1 MKIKF
6 KKMRENAQ
14 VPFRGSYGAAGYD
27 LTACEIEK
35 KLLGF
40 IPQIV
45 CKTGIAVEIPKG
57 YVGLIFPRSS
67 SANTYM
73 RMANCVGVIDS
84 DYRGEISAVFD
95 QIGHGPCMSYEEG
108 DRCCQLVIVPCIEAE
123 FEEVESLCETERGSN
138 GYGSTG
144 A

>member
-6 KKMRENAQ
+6 KKMRENAKA
-14 VPFRGSYGAAGYD
+14 PFRASDGAAGYD
-27 LTACEIEK
+27 LTACEIESRM
-35 KLLGF
+35 LVF
-40 IPQIV
+40 VPQIV

-57 YVGLIFPRSS
+57 YVGLLFPRSS
-67 SANTYM
+67 SASSHM
-73 RMANCVGVIDS
+73 RLANCVGVIDS

-95 QIGHGPCMSYEEG
+95 TILDKPFRSYKEG
-108 DRCCQLVIVPCIEAE
+108 DRCCQLVITRCEEIQWELAE
-123 FEEVESLCETERGSN
+123 ELSKTERGSN

>member
-14 VPFRGSYGAAGYD
+14 APFRGSDGAAGYD
-27 LTACEIEK
+27 LFASCAEQSFGKIK
-35 KLLGF
+35 YL
-40 IPQIV
+40 
-45 CKTGIAVEIPKG
+45 TGVAVEIPKG
-57 YVGLIFPRSS
+57 YVGLVFPRSS
-67 SANTYM
+67 VYRKDLRLSNS
-73 RMANCVGVIDS
+73 VGVIDP

-95 QIGHGPCMSYEEG
+95 VKEAEG
-108 DRCCQLVIVPCIEAE
+108 DIYAIGERCCQLVIVPCLEVE
-123 FEEVESLCETERGSN
+123 FEEAESLSETERGSN

>member
-14 VPFRGSYGAAGYD
+14 APFRGSDGAAGYD
-27 LTACEIEK
+27 LFASGAEQSFGKIK
-35 KLLGF
+35 YL
-40 IPQIV
+40 
-45 CKTGIAVEIPKG
+45 TGVAVEIPKG
-57 YVGLIFPRSS
+57 YVGLVFPRSS
-67 SANTYM
+67 VYRKDL
-73 RMANCVGVIDS
+73 RMSNCVGVIDS

-95 QIGHGPCMSYEEG
+95 CKEAEG
-108 DRCCQLVIVPCIEAE
+108 DVYAIGERCCQLVIVPCLEVDFEEAE
-123 FEEVESLCETERGSN
+123 SLSETERGSN